1 MRRLAKQERD
11 DGYSSK
17 KDYQDITDTV
27 SLRLSP
33 KSTTN
38 KLFFL
43 KKNRSSDAVA
53 DFYGF
58 GGFIRSEKPITLII
72 SIKSEKHQSLKEI
85 EVSSRWTRFG
95 IASDIH
101 LLNYKNSSISLEWS
115 SNCFVD
121 LWGINFGEIYLPQM
135 IIDQKPN
142 LEELNKTH
150 IAPEMFYFSHRDFSI
165 DDIDLERSSP
175 FYAKTGSK
183 IHLKK
188 CSYCQRQ
195 LPLNPSA
202 LGSLSFHKHN
212 AKISNHQN
220 ECRSCK
226 KWRINNTFN
235 PLRTT
240 DQLHESS
247 VITRERKLLLK
258 EPEILQTIKD
268 RSGAGLKS
276 QVWEKFE
283 RKCFFCKKT
292 VKLNGFQLDHTR
304 PLAYLWAIDE
314 YATCLCPEHNN
325 LKKDKFPVD
334 FYTEDQLL
342 ELSNITGL
350 EYEKLIIRDVNQE
363 QLDRILKD
371 ISYFAKSW
379 DARTF
384 AAIARKI
391 TEVRPQVDL
400 FKILEEKD
408 PSEHQR
414 LVLELKN
421 RPDSV
426 IE

>member
-1 MRRLAKQERD
+1 MRRLAKQERN

-17 KDYQDITDTV
+17 KDYQDIIDTV
-27 SLRLSP
+27 SLRISP

-43 KKNRSSDAVA
+43 KKNRSPDAA
-53 DFYGF
+53 TDFYGF
-58 GGFIRSEKPITLII
+58 GGFIRSEKPITLVI
-72 SIKSEKHQSLKEI
+72 SIKSEQYHCSKEI

-95 IASDIH
+95 IASD
-101 LLNYKNSSISLEWS
+101 LNLSNYKNLSISLEWS

-121 LWGINFGEIYLPQM
+121 LWGISFGEIYLPQM
-135 IIDQKPN
+135 IVDQKP
-142 LEELNKTH
+142 LVEELNKTH
-150 IAPEMFYFSHRDFSI
+150 VVPEMFYFSHGDLSI

-175 FYAKTGSK
+175 FYEKTGSK

-212 AKISNHQN
+212 AKISKHQN

-268 RSGAGLKS
+268 KSGAGLKS
-276 QVWEKFE
+276 QIWEKFE

-292 VKLNGFQLDHTR
+292 VELKDFQLDHTR

-314 YATCLCPEHNN
+314 YATCLCSEHNN

-342 ELSNITGL
+342 ELSKITGL

-363 QLDRILKD
+363 QLDRILED
-371 ISYFAKSW
+371 ISHFAKSW

-391 TEVRPQVDL
+391 IEVRPKVDL
-400 FKILEEKD
+400 FKILEGKD
-408 PSEHQR
+408 RSEHQR

-421 RPDSV
+421 RPDPLL
-426 IE
+426 E